1 VSRLATDGRLRPSGS
16 PLGLAH
22 CREDF
27 PILSRVAHGHPLV
40 YLDSAATS
48 QKPTAVVEAEAEFY
62 RRSNANVHRGAYE
75 LSEEATA
82 LYEGARARVASFL
95 HSDDPEEVV
104 FVRGTTEAI
113 NLVAHGLGR
122 GYLRKGDRVVTTVME
137 HHSNIVP
144 WHLLRSEVGI
154 ELEFVDIDEDG
165 RLRLDDLEA
174 KLSKP
179 TKVVALT
186 HVSNVL
192 GTVNP
197 VRAIADRA
205 HAAGAVVVLDA
216 AQSAPHRSVNV
227 RELGADFVAFSGHK
241 TLGPTGIG
249 VLWGRREWLEKLP
262 PYMGGGEMIREV
274 HQDRVTFRDP
284 PARFEAGTPN
294 VAGAVGLSAALD
306 YLEGFGWEAVA
317 AHERAL
323 AHRAVHNVYGRFGD
337 RVRFYGPPI
346 GPDREAV
353 LSFSVRGVH
362 PHDVASILD
371 AEGVAIRAGHHC
383 AQPLME
389 RLGVPALSRASPYV
403 YNTDEEIDLFVDAL
417 DKVFR
422 VFGTGPDPERPRR
435 AEV

>member
-1 VSRLATDGRLRPSGS
+1 MD
-16 PLGLAH
+16 LAH
-22 CREDF
+22 CRNDF
-27 PILSRVAHGHPLV
+27 PILSRTAHGHPLV

-48 QKPTAVVEAEAEFY
+48 QKPTAVLEAESEFY

-82 LYEGARARVASFL
+82 LYEASRARVARFL
-95 HSDDPEEVV
+95 HADDPDEVV
-104 FVRGTTEAI
+104 FVRGTTEAL

-122 GYLRKGDRVVTTVME
+122 GFLRKGDRVLTTVME

-154 ELEFVDIDEDG
+154 DLEFVDIDEHG

-174 KLSKP
+174 KLAKP

-205 HAAGAVVVLDA
+205 HAAGALVVLDA
-216 AQSAPHRSVNV
+216 AQSVPHRRVDV
-227 RELGADFVAFSGHK
+227 KELGVDFAAFSGHK
-241 TLGPTGIG
+241 ALGPTGIG
-249 VLWGRREWLEKLP
+249 VLWGRRERLQALP

-274 HQDRVTFRDP
+274 HQDRVTYRDP
-284 PARFEAGTPN
+284 PGRFEAGTPN
-294 VAGAVGLSAALD
+294 VCGAVALGTALD
-306 YLEGFGWEAVA
+306 YLENIGWDSLAV
-317 AHERAL
+317 HERAL
-323 AHRAVHNVYGRFGD
+323 ADRAVQGCRERFGEK
-337 RVRFYGPPI
+337 VRFYGPPL
-346 GPDREAV
+346 GRDREAV
-353 LSFSVRGVH
+353 LSFSVQGMH

-371 AEGVAIRAGHHC
+371 AEGVAVRAGHHC

-389 RLGVPALSRASPYV
+389 RLGVPALSRASPYL
-403 YNTDEEIDLFVDAL
+403 YNTMDEMDRFVDAL
-417 DKVFR
+417 GKAIAVF
-422 VFGTGPDPERPRR
+422 
-435 AEV
+435 AN